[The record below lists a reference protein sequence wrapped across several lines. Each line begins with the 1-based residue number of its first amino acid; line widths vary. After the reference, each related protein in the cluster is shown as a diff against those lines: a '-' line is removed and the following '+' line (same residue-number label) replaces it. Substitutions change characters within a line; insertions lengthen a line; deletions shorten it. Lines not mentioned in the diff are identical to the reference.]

1 MRLSPIISLYVARNF
16 TLAFLF
22 TLLGIVGVTLLFD
35 SIELLRRMS
44 GAGDQ
49 GIAVVL
55 EMAVLKMP
63 QMLGTVLPFAVMLGA
78 MIAFWRLTR
87 TNELVVIRAVGVSA
101 WQFLAPVLIVVLLFG
116 AFNLAVINPVGAAMY
131 REYERLEDA
140 LRMRGDNPLS
150 FSSGGGLW
158 MREATPGGGQAVLHA
173 DTVRQAGGELTM
185 RGVSVLSLGPDGRL
199 VDRFE
204 AETGTIHNRVLKL
217 TDVWV
222 LKPGEPGRHLP
233 ELGQPTSLS
242 LGKIQEK
249 FASPASLSFWEL
261 PGFIS
266 FFESAGF
273 SAHRHLL
280 AWHSLLAS
288 PFLLAAMVF
297 VAAVFSLNPNVRK
310 GGLLARV
317 VAGVGVGFGFYFFT
331 RITYAL
337 GISSSLPVF
346 LAAWSPVVVTMLIA
360 LAVLFHQEDG

>member
-35 SIELLRRMS
+35 SIELLRRLS
-44 GAGDQ
+44 GVGEAGL
-49 GIAVVL
+49 GVVL

-63 QMLGTVLPFAVMLGA
+63 QMLATVLPFAVMLGA

-116 AFNLAVINPVGAAMY
+116 AFNLAVLNPLGAAMY
-131 REYERLEDA
+131 REYERMEDS
-140 LRMRGDNPLS
+140 LRMRGDNPLA
-150 FSSGGGLW
+150 FSSGGLW
-158 MREATPGGGQAVLHA
+158 MREATPGGGQAVIRA
-173 DTVRQAGGELTM
+173 AEVRQLGGELKM
-185 RGVSVLSLGPDGRL
+185 RRVSLLSLGPDGRL
-199 VDRFE
+199 SGRLE
-204 AETGTIHNRVLKL
+204 AAEGVIHDRVLLL
-217 TDVWV
+217 TDVWE
-222 LKPGEPGRHLP
+222 LKPGEPSQHVA
-233 ELGQPTSLS
+233 ELRQPTTLT

-249 FASPASLSFWEL
+249 FSSPASLSFWEL
-261 PGFIS
+261 PGFIT

-280 AWHSLLAS
+280 HWHSLLAS
-288 PFLLAAMVF
+288 PLLLAAMVF

-310 GGLLARV
+310 GGLLVRV
-317 VAGVGVGFGFYFFT
+317 VAGVGIGFGFYFFT

-337 GISSSLPVF
+337 GVSSSLPVF
-346 LAAWSPVVVTMLIA
+346 LAAWSPVVVTLLIA
-360 LAVLFHQEDG
+360 LTVLFHQEDG

>member
-16 TLAFLF
+16 ALAFLF
-22 TLLGIVGVTLLFD
+22 TLLGIIGVTLLFD
-35 SIELLRRMS
+35 SIELLRRMN
-44 GAGDQ
+44 GEG
-49 GIAVVL
+49 GLGVVL

-63 QMLGTVLPFAVMLGA
+63 QMLATVLPFAVMLGA

-101 WQFLAPVLIVVLLFG
+101 WQFLAPVLIVVTLFG
-116 AFNLAVINPVGAAMY
+116 AFNLAVLNPVGAAMY
-131 REYERLEDA
+131 REYERMEDA
-140 LRMRGDNPLS
+140 LKMRGDNPLS

-158 MREATPGGGQAVLHA
+158 MREATPQGGQAVIHA
-173 DTVRQAGGELTM
+173 DGVRQRGGELTM
-185 RGVSVLSLGPDGRL
+185 RGVSVLSLGSDGRL
-199 VDRFE
+199 IGRYE
-204 AETGTIHNRVLKL
+204 AEEGAIHDRTLL
-217 TDVWV
+217 LADVWI
-222 LKPGEPGRHLP
+222 LKAGEPSRHAA
-233 ELGQPTSLS
+233 ELRQPTTLT

-249 FASPASLSFWEL
+249 FSSPASLSFWEL
-261 PGFIS
+261 PGFIK

-280 AWHSLLAS
+280 AWHALLAS
-288 PFLLAAMVF
+288 PLLLVAMVF

-331 RITYAL
+331 RVTYAL

-346 LAAWSPVVVTMLIA
+346 LAAWSPVVVTLLIS
-360 LAVLFHQEDG
+360 LAVVFHQEDG

>member
-22 TLLGIVGVTLLFD
+22 TLLGICGVTLLFD
-35 SIELLRRMS
+35 SIELLRRMD
-44 GAGDQ
+44 GGDQ
-49 GIAVVL
+49 GLGVVL
-55 EMAVLKMP
+55 EMALLKMP
-63 QMLGTVLPFAVMLGA
+63 QMFATVLPFAVMLGA

-116 AFNLAVINPVGAAMY
+116 GFNLAVLNPLGAAMY
-131 REYERLEDA
+131 REYERMEDA
-140 LRMRGDNPLS
+140 LKMRGDSPLS

-158 MREATPGGGQAVLHA
+158 MREATPQGGQAVIHA
-173 DTVRQAGGELTM
+173 VDVRQIDGRLKM
-185 RGVSVLSLGPDGRL
+185 RRVSLLSLGPDGRL
-199 VDRFE
+199 TGRLE
-204 AETGTIHNRVLKL
+204 AAEGTIRDHALQL

-222 LKPGEPGRHLP
+222 LKAGEPSRH
-233 ELGQPTSLS
+233 EDQVHQPTSLT

-249 FASPASLSFWEL
+249 FSSPASLSFWDL
-261 PGFIS
+261 PGFIR

-288 PFLLAAMVF
+288 PLLLLAMVF

-310 GGLLARV
+310 GGLLTRV